1 MGFGTVNVGQAQAE
15 NNNYLTN
22 EQVGVAGGLAT
33 LGGDGKLTESQ
44 RPVIDAYTKAQT
56 DGKSVTPWTATTRA
70 PQPTPTSG
78 GLWRPWRPLSR
89 PLS

>member
-33 LGGDGKLTESQ
+33 LGGDGKLTEVPAACHRRLHQ
-44 RPVIDAYTKAQT
+44 GADRRED
-56 DGKSVTPWTATTRA
+56 R
-70 PQPTPTSG
+70 
-78 GLWRPWRPLSR
+78 
-89 PLS
+89 